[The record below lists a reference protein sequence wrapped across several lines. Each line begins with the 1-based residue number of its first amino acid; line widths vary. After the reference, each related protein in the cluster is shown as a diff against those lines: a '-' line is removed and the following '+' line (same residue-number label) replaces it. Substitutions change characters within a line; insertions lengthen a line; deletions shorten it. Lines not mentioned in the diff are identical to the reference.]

1 MNQIKELLKNWN
13 AARVIRMI
21 LAGLLG
27 AAYFSNK
34 EPLYLF
40 GALMLSVQAI
50 FNISCAGGSCGTGYS
65 KSDKPL
71 IKTEKYEPKK

>member
-1 MNQIKELLKNWN
+1 MNQIKEIFNSWN
-13 AARVIRMI
+13 TARIIRLV
-21 LAGLLG
+21 LACLLG

-40 GALMLSVQAI
+40 GGIILAVQAI
-50 FNISCAGGSCGTGYS
+50 FNISCPGGSCSTNYS
-65 KSDKPL
+65 KSEKPL